1 MNSPETPITIESV
14 GYGGAGVGRLPD
26 GRVCF
31 VHGTL
36 PGERVLVRI
45 VKEKKNHAE
54 GEIVRI
60 LEASPHRVAPKCPVY
75 GECGGCA
82 LQHASYDLQLEI
94 KTTQVR
100 ELLRRFAK
108 LHDAPVDQILPSP
121 AQWAYRNRI
130 SIHLDRQRVGFFHR
144 KSRDLVDVEHC
155 PLASE
160 EVNALLTDLRGNPP
174 HGETRLTLRETGA
187 PRGFSQVNTAAAELL
202 AATVIEMCGTG
213 EFLVDAYCGSGFF
226 AKRLLEKFQKIT
238 GLEWSQGAVAE
249 AKRSA
254 TEKETYLPGAV
265 ENSLSR
271 VLSEA
276 PLAGT
281 TLLVDPPA
289 EGLSPDVARAILENP
304 PARLVYVSCDP
315 ATFSRDAA
323 KFLERY
329 TLSRVQPVDM
339 FPQTAEIEVAALF
352 LLA

>member
-1 MNSPETPITIESV
+1 M
-14 GYGGAGVGRLPD
+14 
-26 GRVCF
+26 
-31 VHGTL
+31 
-36 PGERVLVRI
+36 
-45 VKEKKNHAE
+45 
-54 GEIVRI
+54 VRI
-60 LEASPHRVAPKCPVY
+60 LEASPRRVAAKCPVY

-108 LHDAPVDQILPSP
+108 LPEAPVDQILPSP

-144 KSRDLVDVEHC
+144 KSRDLVDIDHC

-160 EVNALLTDLRGNPP
+160 EVNALLADFRKNPP

-187 PRGFSQVNTAAAELL
+187 PRGFSQVNTATAELL

-213 EFLVDAYCGSGFF
+213 ELLVDAYCGSGFF
-226 AKRLLEKFQKIT
+226 AKHLLEKFQKIT

-249 AKRSA
+249 AKRS
-254 TEKETYLPGAV
+254 
-265 ENSLSR
+265 
-271 VLSEA
+271 
-276 PLAGT
+276 GT

-304 PARLVYVSCDP
+304 PAKLVYVSCDP

-323 KFLERY
+323 KFLEPY

>member
-31 VHGTL
+31 VLGTL

-54 GEIVRI
+54 GEMVRI
-60 LEASPHRVAPKCPVY
+60 LEASPRRVAPKCPVY

-108 LHDAPVDQILPSP
+108 LPEAPVDQILPSP

-160 EVNALLTDLRGNPP
+160 EVNALLTDLRKNPP

-202 AATVIEMCGTG
+202 AATVIEMCDTG
-213 EFLVDAYCGSGFF
+213 ELLVDAYCGSGFF
-226 AKRLLEKFQKIT
+226 AKRLLEKFEKIT

-249 AKRSA
+249 AKRFA

-265 ENSLSR
+265 ENSLAR

-339 FPQTAEIEVAALF
+339 FPQTAEIEIAALF